1 MLVNK
6 GDKIVLKEKMGLF
19 DNIGEICEVT
29 SVDGG
34 IISFT
39 FGEGLHLGCMSED
52 EADKYFVKY
61 VEEPKIY
68 SVSSEDIDDILENC
82 EIEMCSI
89 FDKCMI
95 VACKL
100 PNGFVVVE
108 SSACVDPNNYD
119 EDVAFDNCIEKITN
133 KIWELEGYVLQEDL
147 YRGKAYNETFGNEC
161 LHECDNCC
169 KDENEDYDDKYDEED
184 IFGYEDVDCN
194 NCDDYSCPHN
204 QSR

>member
-6 GDKIVLKEKMGLF
+6 GDKIILKEKMGLF

-34 IISFT
+34 IISFM

-61 VEEPKIY
+61 VEEPKTY
-68 SVSSEDIDDILENC
+68 SVTPEDVDAIIENC
-82 EIEMCSI
+82 EFEVCSV
-89 FDKCMI
+89 FDKCTI

-100 PNGFVVVE
+100 PNGFVIVE

-119 EDVAFDNCIEKITN
+119 EETGFNNCVEKIIE

-147 YRGKAYNETFGNEC
+147 YRGMVSDENFCNGC
-161 LHECDNCC
+161 QCECDEC
-169 KDENEDYDDKYDEED
+169 DDD
-184 IFGYEDVDCN
+184 FEDVFEDDLDEDDCN
-194 NCDDYSCPHN
+194 NCNDYDCPHN
-204 QSR
+204 PNY